1 MAAAAP
7 KRSLKFVNPL
17 LLLFAVLPGLLIA
30 FAMFRVDRYEPEPF
44 VPLALSFVFGAG
56 ATVPAVW
63 VEMWAFEHLSGEPTV
78 LETFVLAF
86 VVVGLN
92 EEVFKFLV
100 LRLVAYPFS
109 FFNEP
114 LDGIVYSVMAA
125 MGFATMENLAYADR
139 FGLETV
145 VLRALTAVPAHLFFA
160 IVAGYF
166 AGVAKFAPPARRAR
180 LLVRGLLLAVAL
192 HGFYDLLMLQN
203 WLDWL
208 FVLAVVGLYMCLYFS
223 GQLVREHLE
232 NSPFRK

>member
-1 MAAAAP
+1 
-7 KRSLKFVNPL
+7 
-17 LLLFAVLPGLLIA
+17 
-30 FAMFRVDRYEPEPF
+30 MFRVDRYEPEPF
-44 VPLALSFVFGAG
+44 LPLSLSFLFGAG

-63 VEMWAFEHLSGEPTV
+63 VEKWAFEHISAAPTV

-100 LRLVAYPFS
+100 LRLAAYPFS

-145 VLRALTAVPAHLFFA
+145 MLRAITAVPAHVFFA
-160 IVAGYF
+160 IVLGYF
-166 AGVAKFAPPARRAR
+166 AGLAKFAPPENRRR
-180 LLVRGLLLAVAL
+180 LLLRGLLLAVAV
-192 HGFYDLLMLQN
+192 HGIYDLLMLQS
-203 WLDWL
+203 WFDWL
-208 FVLAVVGLYMCLYFS
+208 FVLAVIALYMSLFFS
-223 GQLVREHLE
+223 GRLVREHLK